1 MAISLRQI
9 QSFLSVAE
17 CGTFTK
23 AAERLHMAQPALS
36 QLVRELERE
45 LGIRLFDRTTR
56 RVELTEGGREFQG
69 ASAKIMHD
77 LDLAVRN
84 ANNLAERRRGR
95 IVVAAPPLLAAI
107 LLPSAIVELR
117 QRHPGIEVA
126 IIDARTDKIVEEV
139 RLGRAD
145 CGLGTFSAIEDGIE
159 RMPLTRDSLM
169 LFCASAH
176 PFAARTSLP
185 WADLAEQPLITLT
198 RDSGIRLLV
207 EVGYETAE
215 VPLRP
220 LYEVSQITTALA
232 LVEADLG
239 VAVLPTYALAM
250 TSGRPIAT
258 RPLVEPTIARDV
270 VMIRPSGRSPS
281 PAVLAFEAIL
291 RSCIRR
297 VGDLD
302 WGTSGEPGVQ
312 QTR

>member
-1 MAISLRQI
+1 MTVSLRQI
-9 QSFLSVAE
+9 QAFLAVAE

-45 LGIRLFDRTTR
+45 LGLRLFDRTTR

-95 IVVAAPPLLAAI
+95 IVVAAPPLLAAV
-107 LLPSAIVELR
+107 LLPMAIVELG
-117 QRHPGIEVA
+117 QRYPGIEVA
-126 IIDARTDKIVEEV
+126 IIDARTDAIVEEV

-159 RMPLTRDSLM
+159 RMPLARDSLM
-169 LFCASAH
+169 LFCARTH
-176 PFAARTSLP
+176 PFATRSSLP
-185 WADLAEQPLITLT
+185 WADLAGQPLITLT

-220 LYEVSQITTALA
+220 LYAVSQITTALA
-232 LVEADLG
+232 LVEAGLG
-239 VAVLPTYALAM
+239 IAVLPTYALAM
-250 TSGRPIAT
+250 TPHRPIAA

-281 PAVLAFEAIL
+281 PAVLAFESIL
-291 RSCIRR
+291 RGSIRR
-297 VGDLD
+297 LGELD
-302 WGTSGEPGVQ
+302 WSMSSEAGM
-312 QTR
+312 